1 MRTHKFPLW
10 ALSALA
16 LGLVLLPEAAQ
27 ASSTLNELASPLETF
42 IGAITG
48 KVGRWVAIAGMAM
61 IGIYYILNR
70 EDMSGPI
77 KYGLGVVFAIAFLAF
92 AKSMV
97 DAMFSFSG
105 AVL

>member
-1 MRTHKFPLW
+1 MRTHKFSLW

-16 LGLVLLPEAAQ
+16 LGLILLPEAAH
-27 ASSTLNELASPLETF
+27 ATTTLNELASPLEKF
-42 IGAITG
+42 VGAITG
-48 KVGRWVAIAGMAM
+48 KVGRWVSIIGMAL

-77 KYGLGVVFAIAFLAF
+77 KYALGVVFAIAFLAF
-92 AKSMV
+92 AKSIV
-97 DAMFSFSG
+97 DALFSFSG

>member
-1 MRTHKFPLW
+1 MRTHKLSLW

-16 LGLVLLPEAAQ
+16 LGLILLPEAAQ

-48 KVGRWVAIAGMAM
+48 KVGRWVSIAGMAM